1 MRSAKKKK
9 KTHHMPSLNFHY
21 LNKTLSISFIQKLTH
36 CLYASPLLV
45 EDPSSFAP
53 FLFPSDVLV
62 HYLWTCGNKR
72 TVVIQKSD
80 KRVQLL
86 KIVHI
91 CKWHK
96 NNTNIIQPLIPT
108 SINLP
113 WTDIHH
119 QIFLSLFLCH
129 NRCFAYQFHIILTRN
144 ECTRLSPS

>member
-1 MRSAKKKK
+1 
-9 KTHHMPSLNFHY
+9 MPSLNFHY

-36 CLYASPLLV
+36 YLYASPLSV

-72 TVVIQKSD
+72 TVVIKKSE

-86 KIVHI
+86 KTVHVQMT
-91 CKWHK
+91 H
-96 NNTNIIQPLIPT
+96 NNTNTIQPLIPT

-113 WTDIHH
+113 
-119 QIFLSLFLCH
+119 
-129 NRCFAYQFHIILTRN
+129 
-144 ECTRLSPS
+144 